1 MELGRYGTLVSTNHD
16 NIAQEWRIRDQISS
30 SDKDGRGLA
39 PEVPTKSRGL
49 VLVYIVLKILKT
61 EDSLIFCDS
70 TDIHER
76 NDNPSRRVSV
86 SPSEETNSPLRNT
99 RDQTRSLS
107 TNRTPPQTIPIQYD
121 PLDCLCVYVAYSRRT
136 NLYTPSWEA

>member
-1 MELGRYGTLVSTNHD
+1 MDYAHSLLLELSASFDELVCSLHC
-16 NIAQEWRIRDQISS
+16 
-30 SDKDGRGLA
+30 RGS
-39 PEVPTKSRGL
+39 VRGFS
-49 VLVYIVLKILKT
+49 YIVLKILKT

-121 PLDCLCVYVAYSRRT
+121 PIVFVFT
-136 NLYTPSWEA
+136 